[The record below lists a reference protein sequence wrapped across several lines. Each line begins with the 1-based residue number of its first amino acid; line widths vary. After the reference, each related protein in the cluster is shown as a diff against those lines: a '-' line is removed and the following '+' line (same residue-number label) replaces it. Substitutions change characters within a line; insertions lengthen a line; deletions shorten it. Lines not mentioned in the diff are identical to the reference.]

1 MSVPL
6 PELQDLTSAEEF
18 LDHFAI
24 PFDREAIHPVRTSML
39 RLFRQYL
46 AAATLPEA
54 DEARHS
60 ALRDCLARAL
70 NDALTTARQPTQ
82 APQPAPVTTFI
93 PLSAVSD
100 GIARPELSQPDR
112 A

>member
-24 PFDREAIHPVRTSML
+24 PFDRDAIHPVRLSML
-39 RLFRQYL
+39 RLFRQQI
-46 AAATLPEA
+46 AAVALPDDA
-54 DEARHS
+54 EARQA
-60 ALRDCLARAL
+60 ALRACLVRAL
-70 NDALTTARQPTQ
+70 SDALASARPPTA
-82 APQPAPVTTFI
+82 APPPAPVTTFI

-100 GIARPELSQPDR
+100 GIAGPDR

>member
-24 PFDREAIHPVRTSML
+24 PFDRGAIHPVRTSML

-46 AAATLPEA
+46 VAEALPEDA
-54 DEARHS
+54 EARRA
-60 ALRDCLARAL
+60 ALRACLARAL
-70 NDALTTARQPTQ
+70 GDALATARQPTQ
-82 APQPAPVTTFI
+82 APPPAPVTTFI

-100 GIARPELSQPDR
+100 GITRTDPLPPDR